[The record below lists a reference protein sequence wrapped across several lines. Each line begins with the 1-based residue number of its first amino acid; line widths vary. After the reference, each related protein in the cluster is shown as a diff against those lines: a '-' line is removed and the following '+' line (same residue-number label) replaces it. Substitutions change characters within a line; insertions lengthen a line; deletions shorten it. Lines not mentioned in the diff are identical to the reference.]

1 MSIDTKELNSRLW
14 AEWKNG
20 MKILMESLL
29 RDSAGLPASLCTCVL
44 GNENF
49 VQRAVIYIQRKSY
62 IGKFKDYKTRISA
75 YETTVME
82 LIEQVNKMLAGANA
96 KPWYQIGAPEP
107 TKIEYKSTLAD
118 IIIDGD
124 DRLENTEWGDHAIAA
139 FEKLGDYL
147 NNIMNVLEAAQKEIA
162 IPDVTGQDKYDMTIN
177 AVAKHYGVTREQILS
192 FDRSLLVATARQ
204 IAMYIVRTHN
214 GEPFSSIAE
223 VFGRNSATVVFGVTA
238 IKRRLESEPE
248 LRKEVEEIIASVS
261 KL

>member
-1 MSIDTKELNSRLW
+1 MSINAKELNSRLW

-20 MKILMESLL
+20 MKIMAESLMK
-29 RDSAGLPASLCTCVL
+29 DSVDLPASLCTCVL

-82 LIEQVNKMLAGANA
+82 LIAQVNKML
-96 KPWYQIGAPEP
+96 PD
-107 TKIEYKSTLAD
+107 KIAYRSTLAD

-147 NNIMNVLEAAQKEIA
+147 NNIMNVLESAQKEI
-162 IPDVTGQDKYDMTIN
+162 GK
-177 AVAKHYGVTREQILS
+177 
-192 FDRSLLVATARQ
+192 
-204 IAMYIVRTHN
+204 
-214 GEPFSSIAE
+214 
-223 VFGRNSATVVFGVTA
+223 
-238 IKRRLESEPE
+238 
-248 LRKEVEEIIASVS
+248 
-261 KL
+261 